1 MITTISTVDNTSRP
15 HPISHRFGSVA
26 VSMINTMSSSVGAM
40 KTPFD
45 KKAAIIAMPAGFCYG
60 S

>member
-1 MITTISTVDNTSRP
+1 MITIIATADNTSCP
-15 HPISHRFGSVA
+15 TPINHRSGPVA
-26 VSMINTMSSSVGAM
+26 LSMINTMSSSVGAM

-45 KKAAIIAMPAGFCYG
+45 KKAALIAMPAGFCYG

>member
-1 MITTISTVDNTSRP
+1 
-15 HPISHRFGSVA
+15 
-26 VSMINTMSSSVGAM
+26 MSSSVGAM

-45 KKAAIIAMPAGFCYG
+45 KKAALIAIPAGFCYG